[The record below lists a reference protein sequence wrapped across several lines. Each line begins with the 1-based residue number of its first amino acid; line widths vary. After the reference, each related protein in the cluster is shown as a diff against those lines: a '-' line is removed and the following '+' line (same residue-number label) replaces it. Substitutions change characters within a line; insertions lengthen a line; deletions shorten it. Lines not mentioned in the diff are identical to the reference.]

1 MRLVST
7 SPTPENVMSHEELEE
22 KLWKS
27 LKSDR
32 TVMLGIDG
40 AEEGH
45 MRPMTAQFEA
55 PGSDIWFF
63 TSVDN
68 HLVGMLPASGAKAA
82 ATFTSKDHA
91 IFACLHGHLRI
102 DTDRAVVDR
111 LWNPFVAAWFE
122 HGKDDP
128 KLRLLRFEPEN
139 AQVWE
144 NESSFLAG
152 VKLLLGIDPKRSYED
167 KVANLDLR

>member
-1 MRLVST
+1 
-7 SPTPENVMSHEELEE
+7 MSHETLE
-22 KLWKS
+22 KALWKR
-27 LKSDR
+27 LESDR

-45 MRPMTAQFEA
+45 MRPMTAQFES

-63 TSVDN
+63 TSADN
-68 HLVGMLPASGAKAA
+68 HLVGALPASGAASV
-82 ATFTSKDHA
+82 ATFTSKDHE
-91 IFACLHGHLRI
+91 IFACLHGHLRTE
-102 DTDRAVVDR
+102 TDRDVIDR
-111 LWNPFVAAWFE
+111 LWNPFVAAWYE

-128 KLRLLRFEPEN
+128 KLRLLRFEPEH

-144 NESSFLAG
+144 NDSSFLAG

-167 KVANLDLR
+167 KVADIDLR

>member
-1 MRLVST
+1 MPHEALEST
-7 SPTPENVMSHEELEE
+7 
-22 KLWKS
+22 LWKS
-27 LKSDR
+27 LASDR
-32 TVMLGIDG
+32 TVMLGIHG
-40 AEEGH
+40 AEDGH

-68 HLVGMLPASGAKAA
+68 HLVEILAASDANAM

-91 IFACLHGHLRI
+91 IFACLHGRLQV
-102 DTDRAVVDR
+102 DTDRGVIDR
-111 LWNPFVAAWFE
+111 LWNPFVAAWYE

-128 KLRLLRFEPEN
+128 KLRLLRFAPEH

-144 NESSFLAG
+144 NDSSFLAG
-152 VKLLLGIDPKRSYED
+152 VKVLLGIDPKRSYED
-167 KVANLDLR
+167 KVASIDLR

>member
-1 MRLVST
+1 
-7 SPTPENVMSHEELEE
+7 MSQEALEQA
-22 KLWKS
+22 LWKG
-27 LKSDR
+27 LESDR
-32 TVMLGIDG
+32 TVMLGIHG
-40 AEEGH
+40 ADDGH

-55 PGSDIWFF
+55 ARSDIWFF

-68 HLVGMLPASGAKAA
+68 LLVGCLPASGARGI
-82 ATFTSKDHA
+82 ATFTAKDHA
-91 IFACLHGHLRI
+91 IFACLHGRLSV

-128 KLRLLRFEPEN
+128 KLRLLRFEPEH

-144 NESSFLAG
+144 NDSSFLAG

>member
-1 MRLVST
+1 
-7 SPTPENVMSHEELEE
+7 MSHQALEE

-32 TVMLGIDG
+32 TVMLGIPG
-40 AEEGH
+40 AEDGH

-63 TSVDN
+63 TSADN
-68 HLVGMLPASGAKAA
+68 HLVHGLAASDARAA
-82 ATFTSKDHA
+82 ATFASKDHGL
-91 IFACLHGHLRI
+91 FACLHGRLRL
-102 DTDRAVVDR
+102 DTDRAMVDR

-122 HGKDDP
+122 QGKDDP
-128 KLRLLRFEPEN
+128 RLRLLRFEPEH

>member
-1 MRLVST
+1 M
-7 SPTPENVMSHEELEE
+7 PQEALE
-22 KLWKS
+22 KMLWKS
-27 LKSDR
+27 LESDR
-32 TVMLGIDG
+32 TVMLGIHG
-40 AEEGH
+40 ADDGH

-63 TSVDN
+63 TSVEN
-68 HLVGMLPASGAKAA
+68 HLVERLSASVAHGV
-82 ATFTSKDHA
+82 ATFTAKNHA
-91 IFACLHGHLRI
+91 IFACLHGRLRI

-128 KLRLLRFEPEN
+128 KLRLLRFEPEH

-144 NESSFLAG
+144 NDSSFLAG
-152 VKLLLGIDPKRSYED
+152 VKVLLGIDPKRSYED
-167 KVANLDLR
+167 KVANIDLR

>member
-1 MRLVST
+1 
-7 SPTPENVMSHEELEE
+7 MSHAALEE

-40 AEEGH
+40 AEDGH

-55 PGSDIWFF
+55 PGSDLWFF
-63 TSVDN
+63 TSSDN
-68 HLVGMLPASGAKAA
+68 HLVALLTASGARAA
-82 ATFTSKDHA
+82 ATFTSKDHGL
-91 IFACLHGHLRI
+91 FACLHGHLWL
-102 DTDRAVVDR
+102 DTDRAMVDR
-111 LWNPFVAAWFE
+111 LWNPFVAAWYE
-122 HGKDDP
+122 QGKADP
-128 KLRLLRFEPEN
+128 KLRLLRFQPDQ